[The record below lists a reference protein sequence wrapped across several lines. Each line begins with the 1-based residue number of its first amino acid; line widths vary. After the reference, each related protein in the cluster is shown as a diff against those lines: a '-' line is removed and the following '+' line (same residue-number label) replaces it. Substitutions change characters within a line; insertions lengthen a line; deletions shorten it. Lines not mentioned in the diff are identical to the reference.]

1 MKFCLILA
9 LLAIIGC
16 FASPTT
22 NGNKNGNVNAYVT
35 DYYGNFVTEKIME
48 AVDESKKY
56 YAENYEK
63 RIDPEDKIYVRASG
77 KNLEREARLELT
89 DSDGEGCAF
98 DAEVQWGNNRMDGFH
113 VDTCEDQISI
123 TKGGSGDKKR
133 SKRSAKGKRKHKKKG
148 KGLKKK
154 NYYPDIIASKKQIK
168 HASKNIK
175 DLDLNFDVTIVC
187 EFWNWGR
194 KEKHVVYEQVKAFFG
209 RSSFGAKSL
218 NIRFTP
224 ISTYS
229 KRSSKYSTNS
239 SVEALEEFKEDI
251 HTNNLYQFNSD
262 NDVKTDAY
270 ILISDTITDR
280 NVLAY
285 VDSMGTDK
293 NVAVVRNRG
302 YQTADVIAQAI
313 GHILGLNHPEDI
325 CKETSNSTYFIME
338 KAAHWNSTKL
348 PDWSK
353 CTKTISPWFLKK
365 HKELLLDEIEFTN
378 DDEEY
383 EVWTTSEPYHIDND
397 DVCYNIAEQVIPGD
411 IDGFELGLLRNYTTD
426 PNICGVAYCDGG
438 EYDPKIPGYTHHF
451 TTYAIENERCAEE
464 HLNHKALCTNGKC
477 INRETGDE
485 VINGG
490 WGNWVQ
496 GECRWDYK
504 QIEKKLKNKNI
515 RCERKDTR
523 ECNNPAPENGGNSC
537 GYEGR
542 RISLGGLPSDRQSER
557 TVMCEQQDCYKTY
570 VNEVL
575 KKKLEEQKEANNG
588 TEESK

>member
-9 LLAIIGC
+9 LLGVIGC

-22 NGNKNGNVNAYVT
+22 NGKNGNVNAYVT

-251 HTNNLYQFNSD
+251 HTNNLYQFNSG

-270 ILISDTITDR
+270 ILVSDTITDR

-302 YQTADVIAQAI
+302 YQTADGIAQAI

-325 CKETSNSTYFIME
+325 CKETSDSTYFIME
-338 KAAHWNSTKL
+338 KAALWNSTKL

-353 CTKTISPWFLKK
+353 CTETISPWFLRKHLRFLQNHIKFVRREDREK
-365 HKELLLDEIEFTN
+365 HKVWKKPEHIRPSIYEWNPTIE
-378 DDEEY
+378 
-383 EVWTTSEPYHIDND
+383 EVDHT
-397 DVCYNIAEQVIPGD
+397 DVCGHIADQLIPGAVED
-411 IDGFELGLLRNYTTD
+411 MGYERILTKD
-426 PNICGVAYCDGG
+426 PNHCGVAHCT
-438 EYDPKIPGYTHHF
+438 GYFNESMPVYHW
-451 TTYAIENERCAEE
+451 TTYAVENETCAEE
-464 HLNHKALCTNGKC
+464 NLDEKAFCTNGKC

-496 GECRWDYK
+496 GECQDYRGKCKRW
-504 QIEKKLKNKNI
+504 ES
-515 RCERKDTR
+515 R
-523 ECNNPAPENGGNSC
+523 ECNNPAPQNGGNSC
-537 GYEGR
+537 GYESGQVDEDDKR
-542 RISLGGLPSDRQSER
+542 TFVLCDDSE
-557 TVMCEQQDCYKTY
+557 CPKDE
-570 VNEVL
+570 N
-575 KKKLEEQKEANNG
+575 
-588 TEESK
+588 ESK